1 MIQVEHQKP
10 QNEKQHPIRE
20 NATSVSK
27 EKIEKAREDA
37 AKKVQQQQQ
46 NRWAG
51 FLPRAA
57 TRYAERV
64 AVFIPY
70 QSP

>member
-46 NRWAG
+46 NR
-51 FLPRAA
+51 
-57 TRYAERV
+57 
-64 AVFIPY
+64 
-70 QSP
+70 